1 MAKNDIELYM
11 NKSRPGKATGIAKGK
26 TTNAMVKY
34 ERSAVVTAPAANA
47 VATAVAAVDA
57 PVVKQITLSWN
68 ESPEQIEARKEAEAK
83 AAEDAKKAAKKELI
97 EEGNVVDGESKD
109 SSFYMTVG
117 AASMAAIAALAF

>member
-1 MAKNDIELYM
+1 MAKNDLELYM
-11 NKSRPGKATGIAKGK
+11 NKSLPGNTGIAKGK

-34 ERSAVVTAPAANA
+34 ERAAIVTKPAANA
-47 VATAVAAVDA
+47 APVAVTPIDA

-68 ESPEQIEARKEAEAK
+68 ESPEQIKAREEAEAK
-83 AAEDAKKAAKKELI
+83 AAEEAKEKAKAELI